1 MQLGLCQAILD
12 GKLNLTEAVKREWK
26 DRRGGKRGQ
35 PQRGPWL
42 LLQSAV
48 PDEVILVVVQRFFDA
63 GSRARPNIPPP
74 PGPPAQNQP
83 LDFFSSSSSL
93 SLVSFYSSRPQTT
106 PLHSKWHSESCT
118 VLLYVIPIHPSL
130 LFTSD
135 FPVFNLC
142 LNHTNLLHTIGK
154 RSYHR
159 RSSRC

>member
-42 LLQSAV
+42 LFQSAA

-83 LDFFSSSSSL
+83 LDFFSLLLSSFPPLSSS
-93 SLVSFYSSRPQTT
+93 
-106 PLHSKWHSESCT
+106 
-118 VLLYVIPIHPSL
+118 
-130 LFTSD
+130 
-135 FPVFNLC
+135 
-142 LNHTNLLHTIGK
+142 NHTCSFKMAFGK
-154 RSYHR
+154 LYGAPV
-159 RSSRC
+159 CDPY

>member
-12 GKLNLTEAVKREWK
+12 GELNVTEAVKREWK

-63 GSRARPNIPPP
+63 GSRARSNIPPP
-74 PGPPAQNQP
+74 PAPPAQNQP
-83 LDFFSSSSSL
+83 LDFFSASFFFL
-93 SLVSFYSSRPQTT
+93 SPQFLK
-106 PLHSKWHSESCT
+106 PRSVHSKWHSESCT